1 MFAKM
6 GVGAAKVDLRLN
18 ETAYT
23 LGHVIEGAIVIQGG
37 NVQQHINLIDVEFWL
52 EVQMKSGQM
61 HTHRVESLRAA
72 SAFTINEGEK
82 RKFHLHIIYLWIF
95 QSLRAT
101 LAISLRHT

>member
-1 MFAKM
+1 MFKKMFAKI

-23 LGHVIEGAIVIQGG
+23 LGHVIEGAIIIQGG

-61 HTHRVESLRAA
+61 HTHSVESLRAA
-72 SAFTINEGEK
+72 SSFTISEGEK
-82 RKFHLHIIYLWIF
+82 REIPLTSH
-95 QSLRAT
+95 
-101 LAISLRHT
+101 